1 MNQYATDAA
10 IMEMI
15 HRQPVGH
22 SSDMKG
28 MGGVLDYV
36 VLELYTKCWKP
47 ELCLHLD
54 FFPLTE
60 RCCLRLTE

>member
-15 HRQPVGH
+15 HRRPVDH

-28 MGGVLDYV
+28 IGGVLDYV
-36 VLELYTKCWKP
+36 VLETRIVFTLG
-47 ELCLHLD
+47 
-54 FFPLTE
+54 FFPFD
-60 RCCLRLTE
+60 